1 MLKTTE
7 ERMQALTRAVM
18 NEAGSEAEKIKEEA
32 RQKAEGIRREA
43 EQKAKTERETI
54 INQARQKASSIKSQ
68 NIASARLKAQ
78 MLWIERREKLLN
90 QVFET
95 ALQRLENTTQ
105 WSNYDQIVNRLVKE
119 AVEALGANSA
129 RIHADK
135 VTLQMLKD
143 GMLEKIT
150 SELKLELE
158 PGNIL
163 ESGTGIIVETMDG
176 HRQFDNT
183 LETRMERLQDTL
195 RSPIYHIL
203 MGESL

>member
-1 MLKTTE
+1 MLKTTD
-7 ERMQALTRAVM
+7 ERMQALAQAVL
-18 NEAGSEAEKIKEEA
+18 NEAGSEAEKIKEDA
-32 RQKAEGIRREA
+32 RQKAEIIRQQA
-43 EQKAKTERETI
+43 EQKAKNERESI
-54 INQARQKASSIKSQ
+54 LSQARQKASSIKSQ

-95 ALQRLENTTQ
+95 ALERMGNTTQ

-119 AVEALGANSA
+119 AVEALGASSA

-135 VTLQMLKD
+135 TTLQLLKD
-143 GMLEKIT
+143 GMLEKI
-150 SELKLELE
+150 SAELKLSLE
-158 PGNIL
+158 PGEVL
-163 ESGTGIIVETMDG
+163 ESGTGIILETMDG

-183 LETRMERLQDTL
+183 LETRLKRLQDIL